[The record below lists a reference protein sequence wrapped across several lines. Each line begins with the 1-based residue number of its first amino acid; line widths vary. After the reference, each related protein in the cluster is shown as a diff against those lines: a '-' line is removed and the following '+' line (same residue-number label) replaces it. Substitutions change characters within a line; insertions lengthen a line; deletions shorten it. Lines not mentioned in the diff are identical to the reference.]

1 MLKYLEAIEEL
12 PEEFKAPLI
21 KVLELFREEVADTVK
36 RSDFEELKA
45 VVARLARSQEE
56 LVEAQKRT
64 EKRVEELAEAQKR
77 TEKRVEEL
85 AEAQKRTEEEV
96 KSLSRA
102 LKETR
107 KEVGGL
113 SNTIGYS
120 LENEAFKALPALLK
134 DEFGLEVEGRLKRKF
149 LKDSKG
155 RQIEVNILGKA
166 RKNGQEVVIIGESK
180 SQLSRKD
187 VDAFLKRLTYLESTI
202 QGDKFCLFVTHMTRP
217 EIVAYAK
224 EKGIRVYF
232 SYEF

>member
-12 PEEFKAPLI
+12 PKEFKAPLI
-21 KVLELFREEVADTVK
+21 KVLELFREEVAETVK

-45 VVARLARSQEE
+45 VVARLARFQ
-56 LVEAQKRT
+56 
-64 EKRVEELAEAQKR
+64 
-77 TEKRVEEL
+77 EEL

-134 DEFGLEVEGRLKRKF
+134 DEFGLEVEGRLKREF
-149 LKDSKG
+149 LKDTKG

-187 VDAFLKRLTYLESTI
+187 VDGFLKRLSSLESTI
-202 QGDKFCLFVTHMTRP
+202 QGDKFCLLVTHMTGP

-224 EKGIRVYF
+224 EKGIKVYF